1 MARVALAKHQ
11 GIVHDVG
18 GGQIGQFDAAN
29 HATLWREVVVASEGV
44 VADFRDVAR
53 FGRVFSRF
61 NPTEPGCGRTP
72 QVACDGVLQ
81 VDVVVPLGG
90 RGCRSA
96 VSEEDAFGHTP
107 NASLWD
113 AGERQRDT

>member
-53 FGRVFSRF
+53 FGRVFSRLIQQS
-61 NPTEPGCGRTP
+61 PA
-72 QVACDGVLQ
+72 VDGHPSRL
-81 VDVVVPLGG
+81 
-90 RGCRSA
+90 
-96 VSEEDAFGHTP
+96 
-107 NASLWD
+107 
-113 AGERQRDT
+113 